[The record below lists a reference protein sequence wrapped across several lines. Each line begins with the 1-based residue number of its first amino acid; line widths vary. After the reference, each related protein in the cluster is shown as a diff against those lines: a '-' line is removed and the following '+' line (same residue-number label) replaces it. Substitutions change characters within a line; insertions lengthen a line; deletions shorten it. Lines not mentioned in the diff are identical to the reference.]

1 MGFVRRTSFFTVV
14 VPAYNSTQFINE
26 CLESISQQTFADY
39 DVVVVDD
46 GSDDDTGARV
56 ADWSNRHPERS
67 LLLCRQPNKG
77 IGAARNAGVLRAQG
91 EFVAFLDADDRWLER
106 KLEQVAGHLARHP
119 ELDVVCHDEWC
130 INRTGHRR
138 LLRHGPYTRYEDLL
152 FRGNSLSTSATVV
165 RREPVLAVGGFSE
178 DLRINGAEDYDLW
191 LRLARDGCR
200 FGYLN
205 EVLGIYRV
213 HDGGITGRAVEHA
226 RNTMSVIDAHFR
238 ALARPGMYQRYLI
251 RRTRAAILRGGS
263 WTLVEQGGYRNA
275 WRLLMK
281 AARENPV
288 SAKTW
293 LLCLL
298 SAVRAARG
306 GRAGRNGR

>member
-1 MGFVRRTSFFTVV
+1 MFTVV
-14 VPAYNSTQFINE
+14 IPAYNAAQFIVD
-26 CLESISQQTFADY
+26 CLDSVERQTFGDY
-39 DVVVVDD
+39 EIVVVDD
-46 GSDDDTGARV
+46 GSEDGTATLV
-56 ADWSNRHPERS
+56 EHWADQHRDQS
-67 LLLCRQPNKG
+67 LRLHHQPNRG

-106 KLEQVAGHLARHP
+106 KLERVAGHLAPHP
-119 ELDVVCHDEWC
+119 KLDVVCHDEWC
-130 INRTGHRR
+130 IDRTGQRR
-138 LLRHGPYTRYEDLL
+138 FLRHGPYTRYEDLL

-213 HDGGITGRAVEHA
+213 HDGGISGRAVEHA

-281 AARENPV
+281 AARENPA

-298 SAVRAARG
+298 TAVRAARG